1 MPFRGCFIHLNPCP
15 SIFTAMRWRYDA
27 LYKPEIRRS
36 ASKMNLPSQARIPI
50 KVWPQLINYLCT
62 RCSQY
67 ATSLASPASG
77 VSRSMRSADSFR
89 FASKVLSAKHTA
101 SLRLLRTIWWQS
113 SEIECPCRI
122 CSPLKGVKL
131 VVQMACT
138 SFPSSPRVHVQ
149 HTSNFTN
156 N

>member
-1 MPFRGCFIHLNPCP
+1 
-15 SIFTAMRWRYDA
+15 MRWRYDA
-27 LYKPEIRRS
+27 LYKPEIRWS

-50 KVWPQLINYLCT
+50 KVWPQHINYLCT
-62 RCSQY
+62 RCSPY
-67 ATSLASPASG
+67 ATSSASPASG

-122 CSPLKGVKL
+122 CSPLKGGE
-131 VVQMACT
+131 AGCANGCT
-138 SFPSSPRVHVQ
+138 SFGFSLRVRAQ